1 MGGFTVLTCHSV
13 LTFLHVGP
21 ICGLTD
27 QLPVQRDDALPA
39 AHPRE
44 ADDPRRTRS
53 HPEPVGRLIREQILF
68 GD

>member
-44 ADDPRRTRS
+44 AAAPRRTSR
-53 HPEPVGRLIREQILF
+53 HPGPLCRLIR
-68 GD
+68 